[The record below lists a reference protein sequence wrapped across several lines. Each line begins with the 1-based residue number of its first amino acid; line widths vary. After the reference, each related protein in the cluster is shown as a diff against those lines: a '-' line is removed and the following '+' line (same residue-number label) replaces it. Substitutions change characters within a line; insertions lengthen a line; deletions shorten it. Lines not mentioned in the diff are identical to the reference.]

1 MPQTIVTEDGSTM
14 DVPTEEE
21 LKALQTSASQATELQ
36 KQVDE
41 LNKLKEDYE
50 KDPVQKNW
58 NAIRAKTERME
69 AALKAQGKTVDENG
83 NVSEPPSALTSE
95 EIEEKARKAARSEMV
110 GQQKRNLLARYDDEQ
125 RKLVE
130 HYLNKLTTGEEVNM
144 DNLEKFVQEAEVLA
158 IPNKLNKSAPFVA
171 GQPPRMKG
179 IDENRFSDTEEGVNI
194 ANEIFGDES
203 FAKKK

>member
-1 MPQTIVTEDGSTM
+1 ME
-14 DVPTEEE
+14 VPTEEE
-21 LKALQTSASQATELQ
+21 LKALQTSAEQATELQ

-41 LNKLKEDYE
+41 LSKLKETYE

-69 AALKAQGKTVDENG
+69 AALKAQGKTVDDEG
-83 NVSEPPSALTSE
+83 NVIEQPKSITAE

-110 GQQKRNLLARYDDEQ
+110 GQQKRNLLAKYDDEQ

-130 HYLNKLTTGEEVNM
+130 HYLNKLTAGEEINI
-144 DNLEKFVQEAEVLA
+144 DNLEKFVQEADILA
-158 IPNKLNKSAPFVA
+158 NPNQTAKSAPFVA
-171 GQPPRMKG
+171 GQPPRIKG
-179 IDENRFSDTEEGVNI
+179 IDENRFSDTDEGSKL